1 MRRILFPL
9 VFLIAGNSLIAQN
22 FRADSLL
29 QRFSSDQAH
38 ENLYLDALRAEYN
51 RFSNEAFS
59 EHVKKTAS
67 FIETNLDV
75 AHRISTFRFLGTVC
89 WARGMYPEA
98 LHYFDRSVT
107 EAVAAGA
114 FTEAGI
120 SNMFMAQRYMD
131 AEMFTQALERAY
143 KANEHFVTANDTLR
157 QAGARALAASV
168 GYRAGNYAVAVEEVE
183 KALTIFRS
191 LDPVR
196 LSHTD
201 SLDIMSALNT
211 CGLSY
216 AGLGSNEKAMACY
229 AEAEKLAVVLNN
241 RFWIGLINGNKAQIY
256 ADIGDTAMAISALR
270 IDVRHSREFRQWGS
284 ATGSSISLAELFIRM
299 KQWNLARQYLDSA
312 GTLMDRYSGSRR
324 HMARYL
330 ENRSK
335 LFAHAG
341 NIGKAYEAL
350 QRHHEIHDSLQIEHQ
365 AAELTRIKT
374 AFDIQQKQG
383 QIELLTAEKKLHEQ
397 QVAYRNI
404 IAVVAGI
411 TIVLLFILALVI
423 YRNYRAK
430 KKDNY
435 LLIEANNEI
444 KAINEELRAYADTL
458 SSQNETIQ
466 KMNEDLELR
475 VKSRTRE
482 LEEAN
487 SELDMFLY
495 RASHDIRRP
504 ITTLLGLSNLAHATT
519 QDATAM
525 QIFDK
530 VTETAYHM
538 DRMLHK
544 LQMIYALNRPL
555 GTSSQITLTEAI
567 KNAVDKFLPEMKR
580 IGMDCAASIRGNI
593 SLTGDESLFSIIF
606 QNLIENSITFK
617 KSDELERPYLSIEA
631 IELEGDVMVKIR
643 DNGIGIENEYLEK
656 IFDLHFRGTA
666 LSRGNGLGLYL
677 VKKALTLLK
686 GRIEVVSEYG
696 VGSNFLVYFPR

>member
-9 VFLIAGNSLIAQN
+9 VFLVAGNSLIAQN

-29 QRFSSDQAH
+29 QRFSSDQAN
-38 ENLYLDALRAEYN
+38 ESLYLEALRAEYN
-51 RFSNEAFS
+51 RFSNEALS
-59 EHVKKTAS
+59 AHVKKTAS
-67 FIETNLDV
+67 FIEENLDV
-75 AHRISTFRFLGTVC
+75 AHRISTFRFLGVVC

-98 LHYFDRSVT
+98 LHYFDRAVT
-107 EAVAAGA
+107 DAVAAGA

-120 SNMFMAQRYMD
+120 GDLTVAERYMN
-131 AEMFTQALERAY
+131 AEMYTQALERAY
-143 KANEHFVTANDTLR
+143 KANEHFVTANDTLH
-157 QAGARALAASV
+157 QANARALAAAI
-168 GYRAGNYAVAVEEVE
+168 GYRARNYAVAVEEVE
-183 KALTIFRS
+183 KALTIFHSVR
-191 LDPVR
+191 PER
-196 LSHTD
+196 LSHAD
-201 SLDIMSALNT
+201 SVDMMNALNT
-211 CGLSY
+211 CGLAY

-229 AEAEKLAVVLNN
+229 AEAEKFAVMLNN
-241 RFWIGLINGNKAQIY
+241 RFWIGLINGNKAHIY
-256 ADIGDTAMAISALR
+256 ASNGDIAMAIGALQ
-270 IDVRHSREFRQWGS
+270 IDLRHSKEFKQWPS
-284 ATGSSISLAELFIRM
+284 AIGSSLSLSELFIRSERWQM
-299 KQWNLARQYLDSA
+299 ARQYMDTA
-312 GTLMDRYSGSRR
+312 GMLMSRYSGSRR
-324 HMARYL
+324 SKARYL
-330 ENRSK
+330 ENQSK

-341 NIGKAYEAL
+341 NIRQAYEAL
-350 QRHHEIHDSLQIEHQ
+350 LRHHEIHDSLQVEHQ
-365 AAELTRIKT
+365 SAELTRIKT

-397 QVAYRNI
+397 QVVYRNI

-423 YRNYRAK
+423 YRNYRVK

-475 VKSRTRE
+475 VRSRTRE

-504 ITTLLGLSNLAHATT
+504 ITTLLGLSNLAHVTT
-519 QDATAM
+519 HDLPAM

-593 SLTGDESLFSIIF
+593 SFTGDESLFSIIF

-631 IELEGDVMVKIR
+631 IQLDEHVMVKIR

-696 VGSNFLVYFPR
+696 VGSNFFVYFPR